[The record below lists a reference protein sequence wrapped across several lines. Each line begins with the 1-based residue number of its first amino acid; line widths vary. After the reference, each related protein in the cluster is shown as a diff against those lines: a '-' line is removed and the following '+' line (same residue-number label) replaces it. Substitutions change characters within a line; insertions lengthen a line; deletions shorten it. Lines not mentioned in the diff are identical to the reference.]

1 MIKFVSDIW
10 QVSDILWV
18 LLYMIKFVSDI
29 WQVSDIHK
37 LYHIKQ
43 YPEKITDPPNITDK
57 LYHIK

>member
-29 WQVSDIHK
+29 WQVSDILWVL
-37 LYHIKQ
+37 LYMIKFVSDGRSVIFSG
-43 YPEKITDPPNITDK
+43 YYFIW
-57 LYHIK
+57 